1 MILVEGGN
9 EVASKEFRNIAALAT
24 NYNDNNKEENC
35 LIVDD
40 IKRSNFEFSEN
51 ILLHAKRFITLGLNK
66 GDKIGILLFN
76 SIEYLELMYGAMYAG
91 LSPVC
96 INARYKT
103 HELDYVLKDSG
114 CKYLFI
120 SSESDE
126 ITNFSDLILSV
137 LDTNNQNIDSLINT
151 YVIGGTE
158 DDRLLNFD
166 DFLNL
171 DISSENLDEPQSEG
185 EDTAFIMYTSGTT
198 SNPKGCPLSH
208 NNMMHATEAMM
219 ERWNISS
226 SDVFWDPLPMFH
238 MSSIL
243 PFSACLMAK
252 SEFISTVHFDP
263 DKSLKVL
270 EESEVSIAFP
280 AFPAVMLALVNH
292 PEFSSS
298 KLSKLR
304 IINNVA
310 PVDTLRSF
318 QEALPDAKQVS
329 AYGLTEASGVCAFG
343 SPDDPLEKR
352 ITTSGRPFNGVKI
365 RIIHPE
371 TGEEM
376 PSGEKGLIEISGPT
390 VFKGYLNDPTKTKE
404 TISSDGWL
412 STGDFG
418 SLSEDGF
425 ISYHGR
431 LKDMLKVGGE
441 NVAALEIESFY
452 NNYEG
457 VMISQVIG
465 VDDERLGEVPALF
478 IEKKEGANITAEEL
492 IESAKGKISNFKI
505 PRYVVFVDD
514 WPMSS
519 TKVQKFKLKEYDL
532 GKKVFG

>member
-1 MILVEGGN
+1 MILGEGGN
-9 EVASKEFRNIAALAT
+9 SVISNESKNIAALAT
-24 NYNDNNKEENC
+24 NYDDNNKDNNC
-35 LIVDD
+35 LTVDD
-40 IKRSNFEFSEN
+40 IERSNFEFSEN
-51 ILLHAKRFITLGLNK
+51 ILLHAKRFLTLGLNK
-66 GDKIGILLFN
+66 EDKIGILLFN

-103 HELDYVLKDSG
+103 QELDYVLKDSE

-137 LDTNNQNIDSLINT
+137 LDTNDQKIDSLINT
-151 YVIGGTE
+151 YVIGGSE
-158 DDRLLNFD
+158 DDRLLSFD
-166 DFLNL
+166 DFLKL
-171 DISSENLDEPQSEG
+171 DISSVNLAEPKSEG
-185 EDTAFIMYTSGTT
+185 EDIAFIMYTSGTT

-208 NNMMHATEAMM
+208 NNMMHATEAMS

-226 SDVFWDPLPMFH
+226 NDVFWDPLPMFH

-263 DKSLKVL
+263 DKSLRVL
-270 EESEVSIAFP
+270 EEAEVSIAFP

-292 PEFSSS
+292 PEFNAS

-318 QEALPDAKQVS
+318 QEALPGAKQVS
-329 AYGLTEASGVCAFG
+329 AYGLTEASGVCAYG

-371 TGEEM
+371 TGEVM

-390 VFKGYLNDPTKTKE
+390 VFKGYLNDPIKTKE

-452 NNYEG
+452 NNHEG

-478 IEKKEGANITAEEL
+478 IEKKDGVTITAEEL
-492 IESAKGKISNFKI
+492 IDSAKGKISNFKI
-505 PRYVVFVDD
+505 PRYVVFVKD

-532 GKKVFG
+532 GKKFFG

>member
-1 MILVEGGN
+1 
-9 EVASKEFRNIAALAT
+9 
-24 NYNDNNKEENC
+24 
-35 LIVDD
+35 
-40 IKRSNFEFSEN
+40 
-51 ILLHAKRFITLGLNK
+51 
-66 GDKIGILLFN
+66 
-76 SIEYLELMYGAMYAG
+76 
-91 LSPVC
+91 
-96 INARYKT
+96 
-103 HELDYVLKDSG
+103 
-114 CKYLFI
+114 
-120 SSESDE
+120 
-126 ITNFSDLILSV
+126 
-137 LDTNNQNIDSLINT
+137 
-151 YVIGGTE
+151 
-158 DDRLLNFD
+158 
-166 DFLNL
+166 
-171 DISSENLDEPQSEG
+171 
-185 EDTAFIMYTSGTT
+185 
-198 SNPKGCPLSH
+198 
-208 NNMMHATEAMM
+208 
-219 ERWNISS
+219 
-226 SDVFWDPLPMFH
+226 
-238 MSSIL
+238 
-243 PFSACLMAK
+243 MAK

-263 DKSLKVL
+263 DKSLRVL
-270 EESEVSIAFP
+270 EEAEGSIAFP

-292 PEFSSS
+292 PEFNAS

-329 AYGLTEASGVCAFG
+329 AYGLTEASGVCAYG

-365 RIIHPE
+365 RITHPE
-371 TGEEM
+371 TGEVM

-390 VFKGYLNDPTKTKE
+390 VFKGYLNDPIKTKE

-452 NNYEG
+452 NNHEG

-478 IEKKEGANITAEEL
+478 IEKKDGVTITAEEL
-492 IESAKGKISNFKI
+492 IDSAKGKISNFKI
-505 PRYVVFVDD
+505 PRYVVFVKD